1 LAGTLALA
9 VPLGN
14 ALYLVPGDHEGL
26 LYGVTTTDPAA
37 LAVAGFGIVLMALV
51 AGAFPAR
58 RVASVDPVLALR
70 HE

>member
-1 LAGTLALA
+1 
-9 VPLGN
+9 
-14 ALYLVPGDHEGL
+14 